1 MADALL
7 INIRLSEPYWRSA
20 GRRDLQ
26 LELPYGSRLKDLLA
40 LLFERFPSLEHE
52 MVDAP
57 PAIFVGDS
65 EADPDTK
72 LDTDSQVHVVW
83 PIAGG

>member
-72 LDTDSQVHVVW
+72 LETDSLVHFVW